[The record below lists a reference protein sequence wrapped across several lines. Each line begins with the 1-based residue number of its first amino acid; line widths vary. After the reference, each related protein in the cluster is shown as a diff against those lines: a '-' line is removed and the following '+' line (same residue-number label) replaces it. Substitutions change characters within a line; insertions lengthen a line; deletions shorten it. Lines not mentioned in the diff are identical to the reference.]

1 MMKNNITDEQLIK
14 QFQEGN
20 RQSYNELVF
29 RYKDKIL
36 NFLYRFVYDMDLAE
50 DLAQET
56 FLKVYLK
63 KDSYREISKF
73 STWMYTIASN
83 LAKTELRKIKR
94 RKTYS
99 ISEIS
104 DVDREVNFFVQDEN
118 SDDKLD
124 DNESNI
130 LHESIFELEEDFRT
144 IIILREIQE
153 LSYENISKILKLPLG
168 TVKSRINRGKLK
180 LRDILVN
187 KGVKR
192 IQMNCDKY
200 FNQIRND
207 DNLPV

>member
-1 MMKNNITDEQLIK
+1 MATTQKNNITDEILIK
-14 QFQEGN
+14 QFQNGD

-36 NFLYRFVYDMDLAE
+36 NFLYRFMHDIDLAQ

-56 FLKVYLK
+56 FLKVYIK

-73 STWMYTIASN
+73 STWLYTIASN

-104 DVDREVNFFVQDEN
+104 ISEREHNYFIDEDN
-118 SDDKLD
+118 NDKLD
-124 DNESNI
+124 DNEAKI
-130 LHESIFELEEDFRT
+130 LHKSIFELEQDFRT

-180 LRDILVN
+180 LREILIN

-192 IQMNCDKY
+192 I
-200 FNQIRND
+200 
-207 DNLPV
+207 

>member
-14 QFQEGN
+14 QFQEGD

-118 SDDKLD
+118 PDDKLD

-192 IQMNCDKY
+192 I
-200 FNQIRND
+200 
-207 DNLPV
+207 

>member
-1 MMKNNITDEQLIK
+1 MKNNITDEQLIK

-29 RYKDKIL
+29 RYKDRIL

-104 DVDREVNFFVQDEN
+104 AADREVNFFVQDEN
-118 SDDKLD
+118 PDDKLD

-153 LSYENISKILKLPLG
+153 LSYDNISKILKLPLG

-180 LRDILVN
+180 LREILIN
-187 KGVKR
+187 KGVRK
-192 IQMNCDKY
+192 I
-200 FNQIRND
+200 
-207 DNLPV
+207 

>member
-1 MMKNNITDEQLIK
+1 MKNNITDEQLIK
-14 QFQEGN
+14 QFQEGD

-180 LRDILVN
+180 LRDILIN

-192 IQMNCDKY
+192 I
-200 FNQIRND
+200 
-207 DNLPV
+207 